1 MLWFVYGTAFL
12 SVFFLVLAL
21 NMLAEKKAPVK
32 ERLEHIEKMGGRDDE
47 EDILKKSFTV
57 RIVQPALKKL
67 GSALVNLTPREI
79 RRNLELRLTYAG
91 NPGDLTVNSLLVYQ
105 LLAGIAL
112 PLLFIGLMLFLGA
125 EPKQVVLLAL
135 IISLLGFYLPLLLI
149 NIRIARRQK
158 AIERNLPDM
167 LDLLLVSVEAGLGFD
182 MALKRVAEKMPGE
195 LSRELNRA
203 LDEIRI
209 GKPRSEALRDIHART
224 GVYDLGTFVGAV
236 IQAEQLG
243 SNIARTLGIQADT
256 MRLRRRQR
264 AEEAAMKAPIKMLFP
279 LVFFILPSLF
289 VVLLGPALLQIMEAF
304 ANL

>member
-1 MLWFVYGTAFL
+1 MLWFVYITAFL
-12 SVFFLVLAL
+12 AVFFLILAL

-32 ERLEHIEKMGGRDDE
+32 ERLEFIGKMSGKSDE
-47 EDILKKSFTV
+47 EDILKKSFMV
-57 RIVQPALKKL
+57 RIVQPAVKKL
-67 GSALVNLTPREI
+67 GGTLGNLTPGEI

-91 NPGDLTVNSLLVYQ
+91 NPGGLTVNSLLVYQ

-112 PLLFIGLMLFLGA
+112 PLLFVGLLLFMGA
-125 EPKQVVLLAL
+125 ELGQVVLLAL
-135 IISLLGFYLPLLLI
+135 IIALLGLYAPLLII
-149 NIRIARRQK
+149 NAKVARRQK
-158 AIERNLPDM
+158 AIERSLPDM

-256 MRLRRRQR
+256 MRQRRRQR

-279 LVFFILPSLF
+279 LVFFILPALF
-289 VVLLGPALLQIMEAF
+289 VVLLGPALLQIVEAF